1 MKLIA
6 SSTLVMALSLSL
18 MGCGDNQTESKTTVD
33 TREVTKQPE
42 PQAPSL
48 QQRIEA
54 PVSSA
59 IQEAPTPPKI
69 TEVKMQPQAASGQA
83 LYASCA
89 GCHGMQGD
97 GGVGPK
103 LKGQKEE
110 DLISKMILY
119 RAGEQVGP
127 MTGMMAPMVKDMSDE
142 DIERVVKFIL
152 TF

>member
-1 MKLIA
+1 MKFLA
-6 SSTLVMALSLSL
+6 TALALSLGLSL
-18 MGCGDNQTESKTTVD
+18 TGCGENQTEPQTTVD

-48 QQRIEA
+48 QQRIEMPGTTTLQDA
-54 PVSSA
+54 P
-59 IQEAPTPPKI
+59 PPPKI
-69 TEVKMQPQAASGQA
+69 TEVKMHPQVKSGEA
-83 LYASCA
+83 MYSSCA

-103 LKGQKEE
+103 LKGQAEE

-142 DIERVVKFIL
+142 DIERVIKFIL

>member
-1 MKLIA
+1 MKLLTI
-6 SSTLVMALSLSL
+6 TLAVALGFTLI
-18 MGCGDNQTESKTTVD
+18 GCGDDQAEPKTTVD
-33 TREVTKQPE
+33 TREVTKPSE

-48 QQRIEA
+48 QQRIEMPATTALQDVA
-54 PVSSA
+54 P
-59 IQEAPTPPKI
+59 PPKI
-69 TEVKMQPQAASGQA
+69 TEVKMQPQVKSGESM
-83 LYASCA
+83 YSSCA

-103 LKGQKEE
+103 LKGQAED

>member
-1 MKLIA
+1 MKFLATALTLGLGIA
-6 SSTLVMALSLSL
+6 LV
-18 MGCGDNQTESKTTVD
+18 GCGDNQPESQNIVD
-33 TREVTKQPE
+33 TREVKKQAE

-48 QQRIEA
+48 SQRIES
-54 PVSSA
+54 PVISEPV
-59 IQEAPTPPKI
+59 QEVTPPPVI
-69 TEVKMQPQAASGQA
+69 TEVKMQPQMASGA
-83 LYASCA
+83 SAYNSCA

-103 LKGQKEE
+103 LKGQSEE

-142 DIERVVKFIL
+142 DIERIVKFIL

>member
-1 MKLIA
+1 MKFIA
-6 SSTLVMALSLSL
+6 SSTLAIALGLIVV
-18 MGCGDNQTESKTTVD
+18 GCGESYTESENTVD
-33 TREVTKQPE
+33 TREVTKQAE

-48 QQRIEA
+48 KQRIEA
-54 PVSSA
+54 PVNLT
-59 IQEAPTPPKI
+59 IQEAPTLPKT
-69 TEVKMQPQAASGQA
+69 TEVEMRPQIASGSA
-83 LYASCA
+83 LYTSCA
-89 GCHGMQGD
+89 GCHGVTGE

-103 LKGQKEE
+103 LKGQNEE

-127 MTGMMAPMVKDMSDE
+127 LTGMMAPMVKDMSDE